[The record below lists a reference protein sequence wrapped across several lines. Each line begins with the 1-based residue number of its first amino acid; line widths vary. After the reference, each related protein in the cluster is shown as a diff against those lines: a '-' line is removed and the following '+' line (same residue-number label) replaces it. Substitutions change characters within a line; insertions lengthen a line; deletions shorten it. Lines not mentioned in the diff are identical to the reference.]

1 MKETLV
7 MMVFGIDP
15 HKQTH
20 TAVAADEVGR
30 KMAEK
35 TVRARAEGYRE
46 LIAWARGLEQGER
59 KWAVEDVRHV
69 ASGLVRELLAAGEEV
84 VFVPTRLMAESRR
97 GGRER
102 GKSDPIDAQA
112 NARAVLREDV
122 FLPAARLNGRV
133 LDVRRLA
140 DHRDDLVTARTRT
153 MNRLR
158 WLVHDLEPDLAP
170 APRALARAK
179 GRRIL
184 EEGLRRLPGTAGRRV
199 ALSQLE
205 AVSRLS
211 QEIDALEKDLEALL
225 RDLCPELLA
234 ICGVGIITAAR
245 LLGETGDIRRFRS
258 SAAYARHNGTAP
270 IPVSSALSDVHR
282 LNRGGNRQAN
292 AAIHRIALTQARC
305 HPGAQALLKRRA
317 ETIRETRKA
326 ALRALKRN
334 LSDVIYRTL
343 RSAAWRLDQVSQQ
356 AA

>member
-1 MKETLV
+1 
-7 MMVFGIDP
+7 MMVFGVDP

-30 KMAEK
+30 KKGEK
-35 TVRARAEGYRE
+35 TVRARLEGYRE
-46 LIAWARGLEQGER
+46 LIAWARALEPGER

-69 ASGLVRELLAAGEEV
+69 ASGLVRELLAAGEQV
-84 VFVPTRLMAESRR
+84 VFIPTRLMAGTRA

-112 NARAVLREDV
+112 NARAALREDV
-122 FLPAARLNGRV
+122 HLPAARLNGRV

-140 DHRDDLVTARTRT
+140 DHRDDLVAGRTRM

-158 WLVHDLEPDLAP
+158 WLVHDLDPALAP
-170 APRALARAK
+170 APRALTRQK
-179 GRRIL
+179 GRRAL
-184 EEGLRRLPGTAGRRV
+184 EAGLRGLPASAGRRV
-199 ALSQLE
+199 ALSQLS
-205 AVSRLS
+205 AITSLS
-211 QEIDALEKDLEALL
+211 AEIRQLETDLDETL
-225 RDLCPELLA
+225 RELCPELLG
-234 ICGVGIITAAR
+234 IPGVGIISAAR

-258 SAAYARHNGTAP
+258 PAAYARHNGTAP
-270 IPVSSALSDVHR
+270 IPASSALKDVHR

-305 HPGAQALLKRRA
+305 HPSAKALMERRA
-317 ETIRETRKA
+317 ATIRETRKA
-326 ALRALKRN
+326 ALRVLKRH

-343 RSAAWRLDQVSQQ
+343 REAAWRLDQPSQH